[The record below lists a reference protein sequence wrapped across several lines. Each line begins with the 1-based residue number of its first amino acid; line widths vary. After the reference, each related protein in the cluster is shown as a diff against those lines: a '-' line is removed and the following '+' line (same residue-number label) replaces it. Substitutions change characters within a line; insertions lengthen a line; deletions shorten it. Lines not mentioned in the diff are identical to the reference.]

1 MKHRDDIVLVSSRK
15 WIVMGIGNKKI
26 LSEVRKV
33 RQVSSFR
40 NSLLRFPARG
50 KSQPIRY
57 LGLFRLLCVSGAFS
71 LAPKRTLNLHLAY
84 FSETLYSAS
93 PQTNKKALILLR
105 IRAFSNFA
113 FLRSGAYETNG
124 VHNYLW
130 HSISYKTSPP
140 KAPILHLHSF
150 YVFPIGI

>member
-113 FLRSGAYETNG
+113 FLRSGAYGTWTRRCPQFDFQIVTTTVYLFCNEYVTN
-124 VHNYLW
+124 
-130 HSISYKTSPP
+130 I
-140 KAPILHLHSF
+140 
-150 YVFPIGI
+150 

>member
-1 MKHRDDIVLVSSRK
+1 
-15 WIVMGIGNKKI
+15 MGIGNKKI

-71 LAPKRTLNLHLAY
+71 LAPKRTLDLHLAY

-105 IRAFSNFA
+105 IRAFSNFC
-113 FLRSGAYETNG
+113 FLEKRCVRYFNLLFFQNIIILQLSTNKQLVTIG
-124 VHNYLW
+124 SYRKISLKIFCYLDNW
-130 HSISYKTSPP
+130 VYIWVL
-140 KAPILHLHSF
+140 I
-150 YVFPIGI
+150 

>member
-1 MKHRDDIVLVSSRK
+1 MSVGD
-15 WIVMGIGNKKI
+15 KKI

-113 FLRSGAYETNG
+113 FLRSGAYGTRTRKCPQFDFQIVTTTVYLFCNEYVTN
-124 VHNYLW
+124 
-130 HSISYKTSPP
+130 I
-140 KAPILHLHSF
+140 
-150 YVFPIGI
+150 